1 MHLISENTDNI
12 EICNKDLYKRTAV
25 KGVLF
30 DMDGVILDTEKLYT
44 RFWVEA
50 AQSLGY
56 PMTHEMALG
65 MRSLSRQAGERQLKA
80 YLGDSV
86 NYQEV
91 RETRIRMM
99 EAFIEE
105 HGVELKPGIHELLA
119 FLKENGIKT
128 SVATSSPIERT
139 ERYLTQVGLV
149 NEFDAL
155 VSGHMVEK
163 GKPEP
168 DIYIY
173 AAAKLGLKPEEC
185 LVLEDSPTG
194 ILAAYRAG
202 CVPVMVP
209 DQDEP
214 TEEVKTRVYAVVTG
228 LSYISNCYCSLVPR
242 KQ

>member
-1 MHLISENTDNI
+1 MKLTNIASDTI
-12 EICNKDLYKRTAV
+12 EICNQSLYKETDI

-56 PMTHEMALG
+56 PMTYEMALG

-80 YLGDSV
+80 YLGEEVD
-86 NYQEV
+86 YHEV
-91 RETRIRMM
+91 RETRIRIM

-105 HGVELKPGIHELLA
+105 HGVELKPGIHELLQ
-119 FLKENGIKT
+119 FLKEHGIKT
-128 SVATSSPIERT
+128 SIATSSPLDRT
-139 ERYLTQVGLV
+139 KKYLAKVGLGDS
-149 NEFDAL
+149 FDAL
-155 VSGHMVEK
+155 VSGHMVEH

-168 DIYIY
+168 DIYLY
-173 AAAKLGLKPEEC
+173 AASNLGLEPEEC
-185 LVLEDSPTG
+185 LVLEDSPNG

-209 DQDEP
+209 DQDAPDGDSKE
-214 TEEVKTRVYAVVTG
+214 KVYGIIET
-228 LSYISNCYCSLVPR
+228 LSNVPDIFI
-242 KQ
+242 

>member
-1 MHLISENTDNI
+1 MQLRNTNTNNI
-12 EICNKDLYKRTAV
+12 EICNMDLYKGTAI

-30 DMDGVILDTEKLYT
+30 DMDGIVLDTEKLYT

-65 MRSLSRQAGERQLKA
+65 MRSLSRQAGERQLKS
-80 YLGDSV
+80 YLGEAVD
-86 NYQEV
+86 YHEV

-99 EAFIEE
+99 SAFIEKQ
-105 HGVELKPGIHELLA
+105 GVEIKPGIHELLA

-128 SVATSSPIERT
+128 SIATSSPLDRT
-139 ERYLTQVGLV
+139 KKYLSQVDLV
-149 NEFDAL
+149 EKFDAL

-173 AAAKLGLKPEEC
+173 AASNLGLKPEEC

-202 CVPVMVP
+202 CVPVMIP
-209 DQDEP
+209 DQDAP
-214 TEEVKTRVYAVVTG
+214 DDEVRSRVYAVAAN
-228 LSYISNCYCSLVPR
+228 LISVR
-242 KQ
+242 DITI

>member
-1 MHLISENTDNI
+1 MQLTDKNTNNI
-12 EICNKDLYKRTAV
+12 EICNKDLYKGAAI

-30 DMDGVILDTEKLYT
+30 DMDGIVLDTEKLYT

-65 MRSLSRQAGERQLKA
+65 MRSLSRQAGERQLKE
-80 YLGDSV
+80 YLGEDAD
-86 NYQEV
+86 YFAV

-105 HGVELKPGIHELLA
+105 NGVELKPGIQELLS
-119 FLKENGIKT
+119 FLKEHGIKT
-128 SVATSSPIERT
+128 SIATSSPLDRT
-139 ERYLTQVGLV
+139 KKYLSQVGLV
-149 NEFDAL
+149 DDFDAL
-155 VSGHMVEK
+155 VSGHMVEH

-173 AAAKLGLKPEEC
+173 AASNLGLKPEEC

-209 DQDEP
+209 DQDKP
-214 TEEVKTRVYAVVTG
+214 DEVTKTRVYAVVEDL
-228 LSYISNCYCSLVPR
+228 LSVRDIMI
-242 KQ
+242 